1 MAKKIFHDM
10 SVDYK
15 FVELDMLEYG
25 IQFQDIL
32 PKMIEERTVPSIFV
46 IGTFIGGA
54 TDLQRLFKEG
64 KLLMWDFPLYAVNVL
79 LSLVNKE
86 SALGLWQ
93 GRI

>member
-10 SVDYK
+10 SIDYK

-32 PKMIEERTVPSIFV
+32 PKMIGERTVPSIFV

-54 TDLQRLFKEG
+54 TDLRRLYKEG
-64 KLLMWDFPLYAVNVL
+64 KLLMWDFPLYDANVL
-79 LSLVNKE
+79 SPLVNKE